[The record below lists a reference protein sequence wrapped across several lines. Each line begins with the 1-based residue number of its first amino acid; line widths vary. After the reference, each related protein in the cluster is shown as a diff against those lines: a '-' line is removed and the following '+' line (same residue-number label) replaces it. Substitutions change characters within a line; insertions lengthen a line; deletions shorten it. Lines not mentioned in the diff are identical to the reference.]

1 MTPPPQKEC
10 PVDTCDYLTPAG
22 LPNYDLVY
30 RDMEMHTRYGHQSPA
45 PPDRTGDQGTGIT
58 GHSRADKLPR
68 PSLKDEATE
77 ADLIFFKDSWTRYK
91 RSTGLTGQGVVD
103 QLWACCSQELSRSVY
118 DSGVTSEATE
128 TALLHAMKKMAV
140 RAQNNLVNVVNF
152 LGMGQ
157 DNDEPGGSFA
167 ARLKGQASTCDFTIK
182 CATSGCSS
190 ETSYMEKM
198 VAHQLVRG
206 LVDPTIQEEV
216 LAHAASNPELDL
228 ASIQKPEKLVADQV
242 P

>member
-1 MTPPPQKEC
+1 M
-10 PVDTCDYLTPAG
+10 
-22 LPNYDLVY
+22 
-30 RDMEMHTRYGHQSPA
+30 
-45 PPDRTGDQGTGIT
+45 
-58 GHSRADKLPR
+58 
-68 PSLKDEATE
+68 
-77 ADLIFFKDSWTRYK
+77 
-91 RSTGLTGQGVVD
+91 
-103 QLWACCSQELSRSVY
+103 Y

-182 CATSGCSS
+182 CAASGCSS

-228 ASIQKPEKLVADQV
+228 A
-242 P
+242 